1 MESISL
7 KKVKII
13 ARSRIFTDANRYNVL
28 DDLGLKALDG
38 YYAES
43 IDVEDNDNLIS
54 IAEKFEKE
62 HPELSGWNIQI
73 EELK

>member
-1 MESISL
+1 MEKLSL
-7 KKVKII
+7 KKVRII
-13 ARSRIFTDANRYNVL
+13 ARSIIFTDANRCNHL
-28 DDLGLKALDG
+28 DDLGLKALGG
-38 YYAES
+38 YHAEN
-43 IDVEDNDNLIS
+43 IDAEDDDNLIS

>member
-1 MESISL
+1 M
-7 KKVKII
+7 KKVRII
-13 ARSRIFTDANRYNVL
+13 ARSRIFTDANHCNGL
-28 DDLGLKALDG
+28 ADLGLKALDG
-38 YYAES
+38 YHTENIDAE
-43 IDVEDNDNLIS
+43 DDDDLIS